1 MAGKARRTRKE
12 PTGREF
18 AVIGLGTFGSSLAR
32 RLEMMG
38 QTVLAID
45 EDTERVQAITADVSS
60 AVSLDATNEDALA
73 EVDIASFGAVIV
85 AMADHF
91 EASTLVTVGL
101 KTLGVGRVICL
112 AASRRHR
119 DILLRIGADQVIL
132 SDEDSGLRLAETL
145 ASPNLLERAVLDDT
159 HGLTEMKAPRSL
171 AGHAVADLAQYGA
184 TVLLIQRQ
192 GNLLPCPPLQ
202 TLIEPGD
209 TMFVVG
215 ERERLLEVAALP

>member
-1 MAGKARRTRKE
+1 MASRTRRTQKE
-12 PTGREF
+12 SQGKEF

-38 QTVLAID
+38 QTVFAID
-45 EDTERVQAITADVSS
+45 VDSERVQAITGDVSS
-60 AVSLDATNEDALA
+60 AASMDATNEDALA
-73 EVDIASFGAVIV
+73 EVDIASFGTVVV

-101 KTLGVGRVICL
+101 KSQGVGRVICL
-112 AASRRHR
+112 ASSWRHR
-119 DILLRIGADQVIL
+119 EILLRIGADQVIL

-159 HGLTEMKAPRSL
+159 HSLTEMKAPQSL
-171 AGHAVADLAQYGA
+171 AGHAVANLAQYA
-184 TVLLIQRQ
+184 VTVLLIQRQ
-192 GNLLPCPPLQ
+192 ANLMPCPPAQ
-202 TLIEPGD
+202 TIIEEGD
-209 TMFVVG
+209 TLFVVG